1 LRVGV
6 DLGGTKIEAVVLDGD
21 SAVIA
26 RQRMPTPRDSY
37 HAILDT
43 ITALIAAV
51 EQEVGA
57 TSLPVGIG
65 TPGSLSPRTG
75 RLRNSNTVVM
85 NGQPFVDDIQ
95 QRLGRQVRIAN
106 DANCLTLSE
115 ASDGA
120 AAGCSVVFGVILGT
134 GCGGGVVIDGKLRA
148 GVNGIGGEW
157 GHNPLPWPDPED
169 PQESPGHDCWC
180 GRRGCMETYLSGTGL
195 ALQHRHTTGEQVAG
209 RDVIE
214 RADAGDAAAL
224 ASRERYANRLARGLS
239 SIINLLDPDAIVLG
253 GGLSNV
259 DWLYAR
265 VPELWQQWV
274 FSDVIQTRLLR
285 ARYGDSSGVRGAAW
299 LWPKR

>member
-1 LRVGV
+1 VGV

-21 SAVIA
+21 SAIA
-26 RQRMPTPRDSY
+26 VRHRLPTPRESY
-37 HAILDT
+37 DAILDT
-43 ITALIAAV
+43 IAQLVRRV
-51 EQEVGA
+51 EGEVGEA
-57 TSLPVGIG
+57 GLPVGIG
-65 TPGSLSPRTG
+65 TPGSLSPATG

-85 NGQPFVDDIQ
+85 NGQPFVEDIQ
-95 QRLGRQVRIAN
+95 QRLEREVRIAN

-120 AAGCSVVFGVILGT
+120 AAGCRVVFGVILGT
-134 GCGGGVVIDGKLRA
+134 GCGGGVVVDGELRA
-148 GVNGIGGEW
+148 GANGIGGEW
-157 GHNPLPWPDPED
+157 GHNPLPWPDPD
-169 PQESPGHDCWC
+169 DSRESPGHVCWC

-195 ALQHRHTTGEQVAG
+195 ALEHRHRTGEEVTG

-214 RADAGDAAAL
+214 RAAAGDEAAL
-224 ASRERYANRLARGLS
+224 ATRERYASRLARGLS

-265 VPELWQQWV
+265 VPELWTQWV
-274 FSDVIQTRLLR
+274 FSDVIHTRLLR

-299 LWPKR
+299 LWPKS

>member
-1 LRVGV
+1 MRVGV

-180 GRRGCMETYLSGTGL
+180 GRPGRMETYLSGTGL